1 MINNKNHSYIVYY
14 LFILT
19 FLLIFLTFFCV
30 FYKYNPISNYTGQI
44 IKKEDDY
51 YVHIYVP
58 YHSCSDIKNESL
70 VIDSKKYQYSIIEI
84 KDGYYLDDNLNKYYE
99 VIIYVDLDTKHLIN
113 NNIIDIG
120 FILNKTT
127 LYQELKKLMKGWLI

>member
-1 MINNKNHSYIVYY
+1 M
-14 LFILT
+14 
-19 FLLIFLTFFCV
+19 
-30 FYKYNPISNYTGQI
+30 
-44 IKKEDDY
+44 
-51 YVHIYVP
+51 
-58 YHSCSDIKNESL
+58 

-99 VIIYVDLDTKHLIN
+99 VIIYVDLDKQHLIN

-120 FILNKTT
+120 FVLNKTT

>member
-1 MINNKNHSYIVYY
+1 MINNRNYSYIVYY

-44 IKKEDDY
+44 IKKEDEY
-51 YVHIYVP
+51 NVHVYVP

-99 VIIYVDLDTKHLIN
+99 VIIYVDLDKQHLIN

-120 FILNKTT
+120 FVLNKTT